1 MTDRKGKKEGKF
13 IASALFFLKPHDL
26 DLQKAINRYY
36 INSIQLWSTIFFLC
50 KYHDTRM
57 VHLLAVS

>member
-36 INSIQLWSTIFFLC
+36 INSIQLWSTIFC
-50 KYHDTRM
+50 ANIMTRKWCTFWR
-57 VHLLAVS
+57 